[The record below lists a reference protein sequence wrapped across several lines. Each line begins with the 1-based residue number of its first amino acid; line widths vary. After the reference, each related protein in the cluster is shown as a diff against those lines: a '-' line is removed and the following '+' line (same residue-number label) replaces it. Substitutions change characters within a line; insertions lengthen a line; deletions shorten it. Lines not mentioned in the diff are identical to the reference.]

1 MVATGPSLSPTRTR
15 SDQHEAGPG
24 RCKGAGHDGMTISVT
39 AAISLYAIHRRRIAE
54 AEDPEAE
61 REALISDYREKFNTP
76 MSPLR

>member
-1 MVATGPSLSPTRTR
+1 
-15 SDQHEAGPG
+15 
-24 RCKGAGHDGMTISVT
+24 MTISVT

-61 REALISDYREKFNTP
+61 REALISDYGEKFNTP